1 MNSAWIEFLASQGAN
16 VSQTLN
22 EQQALTGNLMTDL
35 SNLAVITVSGAEAEK
50 FLQGQF
56 TNDVKQLSAVK
67 AQRSAWC
74 SAKGRVLNSFYLAK
88 TSAGNYSLILPQDAV
103 EALLKRLRMFV
114 LRADVKF
121 TLEEDCALL
130 GVIGEGSA
138 VLLQTVFGSDV
149 ATQALSYSNTE
160 DWQVLCTHE
169 SPLRYLVYGKVEL
182 LKKLWLHAV
191 AQRFIPSASSAWE
204 LLDIL
209 SGIPQ
214 ITPELSNEFIP
225 QMLNW
230 EVLEGLSFKKG
241 CYAGQEIIARTQ
253 YLGALKRRLFL
264 VKFASTQLPAL
275 GENILVSEDTQ
286 SVGKV
291 VNVQLHPA
299 GYALGLAVL
308 QLSHAA
314 ATNLQLSN
322 GSKVECLPLPYTVV
336 TP

>member
-16 VSQTLN
+16 VPQTLN
-22 EQQALTGNLMTDL
+22 EAALTGNLMTDL
-35 SNLAVITVSGAEAEK
+35 SNLAVISISGTDAEK

-56 TNDVKQLSAVK
+56 TNDVKQLSASK

-74 SAKGRVLNSFYLAK
+74 SAKGRVLNSFYLTK
-88 TSAGNYSLILPQDAV
+88 TAEGYSLILPQASV

-121 TLEEDCALL
+121 SLAEDCALL
-130 GVIGEGSA
+130 GVVGEGSA
-138 VLLQTVFGSDV
+138 ALLQTVLGSEV
-149 ATQALSYSNTE
+149 VQALSYSSTE

-182 LKKLWLHAV
+182 LKKLWLQAV
-191 AQRFIPSASSAWE
+191 AQQFISSASSAWE

-214 ITPELSNEFIP
+214 IKPELSDEFIP

-230 EVLEGLSFKKG
+230 EVLEGMSFKKG

-264 VKFASTQLPAL
+264 VKFASAQLPAL
-275 GENILVSEDTQ
+275 GENILVPEDTQ

-308 QLSHAA
+308 QLSHAEA
-314 ATNLQLSN
+314 ANLQLTD
-322 GSKVECLPLPYTVV
+322 GTAVECLPLPYTVV
-336 TP
+336 TQ

>member
-16 VSQTLN
+16 VPQTLN
-22 EQQALTGNLMTDL
+22 EAALTGNLMTDL
-35 SNLAVITVSGAEAEK
+35 SNLAVINISGTDAEK

-56 TNDVKQLSAVK
+56 TNDVKQLSASK

-74 SAKGRVLNSFYLAK
+74 SAKGRVLNSFYLTK
-88 TSAGNYSLILPQDAV
+88 TAEGYSLILPQASV

-121 TLEEDCALL
+121 SLAEDCALL
-130 GVIGEGSA
+130 GVVGEGSA
-138 VLLQTVFGSDV
+138 ALLQTVLGSEV
-149 ATQALSYSNTE
+149 VQALSYSSTE

-182 LKKLWLHAV
+182 LKKLWLQAV
-191 AQRFIPSASSAWE
+191 AQQFISSASSAWE

-214 ITPELSNEFIP
+214 IKPELSDEFIP

-230 EVLEGLSFKKG
+230 EVLEGMSFKKG

-264 VKFASTQLPAL
+264 LKF
-275 GENILVSEDTQ
+275 
-286 SVGKV
+286 
-291 VNVQLHPA
+291 
-299 GYALGLAVL
+299 
-308 QLSHAA
+308 
-314 ATNLQLSN
+314 
-322 GSKVECLPLPYTVV
+322 
-336 TP
+336 

>member
-16 VSQTLN
+16 VPQALN
-22 EQQALTGNLMTDL
+22 EAALTGNLMTDL
-35 SNLAVITVSGAEAEK
+35 SNLAVINVSGADAEK

-56 TNDVKQLSAVK
+56 TNDVKQLTASK

-74 SAKGRVLNSFYLAK
+74 SAKGRVLSSFYLAK
-88 TSAGNYSLILPQDAV
+88 TPAGNYSLILPQDAV
-103 EALLKRLRMFV
+103 ETLLKRLRMFV

-121 TLEEDCALL
+121 SIAEDCALL
-130 GVIGEGSA
+130 GVMGEGSA
-138 VLLQTVFGSDV
+138 ALLQAVLGSEI
-149 ATQALSYSNTE
+149 ATQALSYSSTE
-160 DWQVLCTHE
+160 EWQVLCTHE
-169 SPLRYLVYGKVEL
+169 SPLRYLVYGKVEVL
-182 LKKLWLHAV
+182 QKLWLQAV
-191 AQRFIPSASSAWE
+191 AQQFIPSASSAWE

-214 ITPELSNEFIP
+214 IKPELSDEFIP

-230 EVLEGLSFKKG
+230 EVLEGMSFKKG

-275 GENILVSEDTQ
+275 GENILVPEDTQ

-308 QLSHAA
+308 QLSHAE
-314 ATNLQLSN
+314 ATNLKLSD
-322 GSKVECLPLPYTVV
+322 GTAVECLPLPYTVV
-336 TP
+336 TQ

>member
-16 VSQTLN
+16 VPQTLN
-22 EQQALTGNLMTDL
+22 EAALTGNLMTDL
-35 SNLAVITVSGAEAEK
+35 SNLAVINISGTDAEK

-56 TNDVKQLSAVK
+56 TNDVKQLSASK

-74 SAKGRVLNSFYLAK
+74 SAKGRVLNSFYLTK
-88 TSAGNYSLILPQDAV
+88 TAEGYSLILPQASV

-121 TLEEDCALL
+121 SLAEDCALL
-130 GVIGEGSA
+130 GVVGEGSA
-138 VLLQTVFGSDV
+138 ALLQTVLGSEV
-149 ATQALSYSNTE
+149 VQALSYSSTE

-182 LKKLWLHAV
+182 LKKLWLQAV
-191 AQRFIPSASSAWE
+191 AQQFISSASSAWE

-214 ITPELSNEFIP
+214 IKPELSDEFIP

-230 EVLEGLSFKKG
+230 EVLEGMSFKKG

-264 VKFASTQLPAL
+264 VKFASSQLPAL
-275 GENILVSEDTQ
+275 GENILVPEDTQ

-308 QLSHAA
+308 QLSHAEA
-314 ATNLQLSN
+314 ANLQLTD
-322 GSKVECLPLPYTVV
+322 GTAVECLPLPYTVV
-336 TP
+336 TQ

>member
-1 MNSAWIEFLASQGAN
+1 MNSAWIEFLASQETDI
-16 VSQTLN
+16 SQPLN
-22 EQQALTGNLMTDL
+22 ESALTGNLITEL
-35 SNLAVITVSGAEAEK
+35 SQLAVINVSGADAEK

-56 TNDVKQLSAVK
+56 TNDVKQLTASK

-74 SAKGRVLNSFYLAK
+74 SAKGRVLNNFYLAK
-88 TSAGNYSLILPQDAV
+88 TPTGNYSLILPQAAV

-121 TLEEDCALL
+121 SLAEDCALCA
-130 GVIGEGSA
+130 VIGEGSA
-138 VLLQTVFGSDV
+138 ELLKTVLGADI
-149 ATQALSYSNTE
+149 ATPALSYSSTE

-169 SPLRYLVYGKVEL
+169 SPLRYLVYGKVES
-182 LKKLWLHAV
+182 LKKLWLQAK
-191 AQRFIPSASSAWE
+191 AQQFVTSTYTTWE
-204 LLDIL
+204 LFDIL

-214 ITPELSNEFIP
+214 IKPELSDEFIP

-230 EVLEGLSFKKG
+230 EVLEGMSFKKG

-253 YLGALKRRLFL
+253 YLGALKRRLFM

-275 GENILVSEDTQ
+275 GENIFVPEDTQ

-308 QLSHAA
+308 QLSHAEA
-314 ATNLQLSN
+314 GNLKLTD
-322 GSKVECLPLPYTVV
+322 GSAVSCLPVPYTVV
-336 TP
+336 TQ

>member
-16 VSQTLN
+16 VPQTLN
-22 EQQALTGNLMTDL
+22 EAALTGNLMTDL
-35 SNLAVITVSGAEAEK
+35 SNLAVISISGTDAEK

-56 TNDVKQLSAVK
+56 TNDVKQLSASK

-74 SAKGRVLNSFYLAK
+74 SAKGRVLNSFYLTK
-88 TSAGNYSLILPQDAV
+88 TAEGYSLILPQASV

-121 TLEEDCALL
+121 SLAEDCALL
-130 GVIGEGSA
+130 GVVGEGSA
-138 VLLQTVFGSDV
+138 ALLQTVLGSEV
-149 ATQALSYSNTE
+149 VQALSYSSTE

-182 LKKLWLHAV
+182 LKKLWLQAV
-191 AQRFIPSASSAWE
+191 AQQFISSASSAWE

-214 ITPELSNEFIP
+214 IKPELSDEFIP

-230 EVLEGLSFKKG
+230 EVLEGMSFKKG

-264 VKFASTQLPAL
+264 VKFASSQLPAL
-275 GENILVSEDTQ
+275 GENILVPEDTQ

-308 QLSHAA
+308 QLSHAEA
-314 ATNLQLSN
+314 ANLQLTD
-322 GSKVECLPLPYTVV
+322 GTAVECLPLPYTVV
-336 TP
+336 TQ

>member
-16 VSQTLN
+16 VPQTLN
-22 EQQALTGNLMTDL
+22 EAALTGNLMTDL
-35 SNLAVITVSGAEAEK
+35 SNLAVISISGTDAEK

-56 TNDVKQLSAVK
+56 TNDVKQLSASK

-74 SAKGRVLNSFYLAK
+74 SAKGRVLNSFYLTK
-88 TSAGNYSLILPQDAV
+88 TAEGYSLILPQASV

-121 TLEEDCALL
+121 SLAEDCALL
-130 GVIGEGSA
+130 GVMGEGSA
-138 VLLQTVFGSDV
+138 ALLQTVLGSEV
-149 ATQALSYSNTE
+149 ATQALSYSSTE

-182 LKKLWLHAV
+182 LKKLWLQAV
-191 AQRFIPSASSAWE
+191 AQQFIPSASSAWE

-214 ITPELSNEFIP
+214 IKPELSDEFIP

-230 EVLEGLSFKKG
+230 EVLEGMSFKKG

-264 VKFASTQLPAL
+264 VKFASSQLPAL
-275 GENILVSEDTQ
+275 GENILVPEDTQ

-308 QLSHAA
+308 QLSHAE
-314 ATNLQLSN
+314 ATNLKLSD
-322 GSKVECLPLPYTVV
+322 GTAVACLPLPYTVV
-336 TP
+336 TQ

>member
-1 MNSAWIEFLASQGAN
+1 MNSAWIEFLASQGTN
-16 VSQTLN
+16 VPQTLN
-22 EQQALTGNLMTDL
+22 EAALTGNLMTDL
-35 SNLAVITVSGAEAEK
+35 SNLAVINVSGADAEK

-56 TNDVKQLSAVK
+56 TNDVKQLTASK

-74 SAKGRVLNSFYLAK
+74 SAKGRVLSSFYLAK
-88 TSAGNYSLILPQDAV
+88 TSEGYSLILPQDAV
-103 EALLKRLRMFV
+103 EMLLKRLRMFV

-121 TLEEDCALL
+121 SLAEDCALL
-130 GVIGEGSA
+130 GVMGEGSA
-138 VLLQTVFGSDV
+138 ALLQTVLGSEIT
-149 ATQALSYSNTE
+149 AQTLSYSSTE
-160 DWQVLCTHE
+160 EWQVLCTHE

-182 LKKLWLHAV
+182 LKKLWLQAV
-191 AQRFIPSASSAWE
+191 AQQFIPSASSAWE

-214 ITPELSNEFIP
+214 IKPELSDEFIP

-230 EVLEGLSFKKG
+230 EVLEGMSFKKG

-264 VKFASTQLPAL
+264 VKFANSQLPAL
-275 GENILVSEDTQ
+275 GENILVPEDTQ

-308 QLSHAA
+308 QLSHAEA
-314 ATNLQLSN
+314 MNLKLSD
-322 GSKVECLPLPYTVV
+322 GTAVACLPLPYAVV
-336 TP
+336 TQ